1 MVKIFQREQR
11 SLFGEILDW
20 MLTPLLLL
28 WPVSLALTWLVAQS
42 LANKPFDRALEY
54 NVHALAQLIMEEPD
68 GRIQFNLPQ
77 PASEILRAD
86 ESDMVFFQ
94 VLDPEGE
101 LLGGERDFP
110 LPHPADDMAPGD
122 VVLRDDE
129 LRGIDIR
136 VAAMWVRLPLSS
148 KNTMALVQ
156 VAETRE
162 KRSVLAAEII
172 KGVMLPQFVILPL
185 AVLLVWLALARGIK
199 PLNRLEERIRARR
212 PEDLSPLNHR
222 GVPMEVVPLVDA
234 VNDLLRRLNE
244 SLATQKRFL
253 ADAAHQ
259 LKTPLAGLRMQAE
272 LAQREGMSTGE
283 LKRSLEQI
291 ARSSMR
297 ATHTVNQLLSLA
309 RAEGAGTGLQRAPCD
324 LAQLVIEVMQDLWPL
339 AMQRHVDMG
348 YEGAQPGDAGVQLQG
363 NVTLLKE
370 MVRNLLS
377 NAINYSPSSVQK
389 PAVVT
394 ARVLPDAL
402 AHVVVLQVEDT
413 GPGVPKEERD
423 LVFQPFYRALGSEAD
438 GSGLGLPIVQEIARQ
453 HGAEVLLE
461 DAQPQRKP
469 PGALFTV
476 RFRAVQPVANVADET
491 SAQAVGPGPAA

>member
-1 MVKIFQREQR
+1 MKIFQREQR

-54 NVHALAQLIMEEPD
+54 NVHALAQLIMVEPD
-68 GRIQFNLPQ
+68 GRIQFNLPL
-77 PASEILRAD
+77 PATEILRAD
-86 ESDMVFFQ
+86 ESDMVFYQ
-94 VLDPEGE
+94 VLGNKGNHLSGD
-101 LLGGERDFP
+101 RDFP
-110 LPHPADDMAPGD
+110 SAHSRYDVPPGE

-129 LRGIDIR
+129 LRGVDIR
-136 VAAMWVRLPLSS
+136 VAAMWVRLPLVG
-148 KNTMALVQ
+148 NDELALVQ

-199 PLNRLEERIRARR
+199 PLHRLEERIRARK

-222 GVPMEVVPLVDA
+222 AVPMEVAPLVDA

-259 LKTPLAGLRMQAE
+259 LKTPLAGLRMQAD
-272 LAQREGMSTGE
+272 LAQREGMSTQE

-297 ATHTVNQLLSLA
+297 ATHTVNQLLALA
-309 RAEGAGTGLQRAPCD
+309 RAEGAGTGLQRSPCD
-324 LAQLVIEVMQDLWPL
+324 LVELVIEVMQDLLPL
-339 AMQRHVDMG
+339 AMERHVDMG
-348 YEGAQPGDAGVQLQG
+348 YEGAEPGTSGVYLQG
-363 NVTLLKE
+363 NATLLKE
-370 MVRNLLS
+370 LVRNLLS
-377 NAINYSPSSVQK
+377 NAINYSPSSAEH

-394 ARVLPDAL
+394 ARVLPDVL
-402 AHVVVLQVEDT
+402 ARVVLLQVEDT
-413 GPGVPKEERD
+413 GPGVPLEERD
-423 LVFQPFYRALGSEAD
+423 LVFQPFYRALGSDAD

-453 HGAEVLLE
+453 HGAEVVLD

-469 PGALFTV
+469 PGALFSV
-476 RFRAVQPVANVADET
+476 RFIAMR
-491 SAQAVGPGPAA
+491 PAASLEASGAG

>member
-1 MVKIFQREQR
+1 MKIFQREQR

-54 NVHALAQLIMEEPD
+54 NVHALAQLIMVEPD

-86 ESDMVFFQ
+86 ESDMVFYQ
-94 VLDPEGE
+94 VRDPKGNFVA
-101 LLGGERDFP
+101 GDRDFP
-110 LPHPADDMAPGD
+110 PAYLSDESMSGV

-136 VAAMWVRLPLSS
+136 VASMWLRLPLSN
-148 KNTMALVQ
+148 KDAMALVQ

-199 PLNRLEERIRARR
+199 PLSRLEERIRARK

-259 LKTPLAGLRMQAE
+259 LKTPLAGLRMQAD
-272 LAQREGMSTGE
+272 LAQREGTSTHE

-291 ARSSMR
+291 GRSSIR

-309 RAEGAGTGLQRAPCD
+309 RAEGAGSGLQRAPCD
-324 LAQLVIEVMQDLWPL
+324 LAALVIEVMQDLLPL
-339 AMQRHVDMG
+339 AMERHVDMG
-348 YEGAQPGDAGVQLQG
+348 YEGAESGDAGVWLQG
-363 NVTLLKE
+363 NATLLKE
-370 MVRNLLS
+370 MIRNLLS
-377 NAINYSPSSVQK
+377 NAINYSPSSPEM

-394 ARVLPDAL
+394 ARVLPDVFAR
-402 AHVVVLQVEDT
+402 VVLLQVEDT

-453 HGAEVLLE
+453 HDAEVLLD
-461 DAQPQRKP
+461 DAQPQRQP

-476 RFRAVQPVANVADET
+476 RFRAMRSTPP
-491 SAQAVGPGPAA
+491 S

>member
-1 MVKIFQREQR
+1 MKIFQREQR

-20 MLTPLLLL
+20 MVTPLLLL

-54 NVHALAQLIMEEPD
+54 NVHALAQLIVLEPD
-68 GRIQFNLPQ
+68 GHMQFNLPL

-86 ESDMVFFQ
+86 ESDLVFYQ
-94 VLDPEGE
+94 VLNPNKEFVAGD
-101 LLGGERDFP
+101 RDFP
-110 LPHPADDMAPGD
+110 EAPSREEG
-122 VVLRDDE
+122 VVSQVTLRDDE
-129 LRGIDIR
+129 MRGIDIR
-136 VAAMWVRLPLSS
+136 VASMWVRVPSLPLD
-148 KNTMALVQ
+148 TWALVQ

-172 KGVMLPQFVILPL
+172 KGVMLPQFVLLPL

-199 PLNRLEERIRARR
+199 PLSLLEERIRARK

-222 GVPMEVVPLVDA
+222 SVPMEVAPLVDA

-259 LKTPLAGLRMQAE
+259 LKTPLAGLRMQAD
-272 LAQREGMSTGE
+272 LAQREGMSTEE

-309 RAEGAGTGLQRAPCD
+309 RAEGAGTGLQRARCD
-324 LAQLVIEVMQDLWPL
+324 LAELVIEVMQDLLPL

-348 YEGAQPGDAGVQLQG
+348 YEGAEPGDAGVHLEG
-363 NVTLLKE
+363 NDTLLKE
-370 MVRNLLS
+370 LVRNLLS
-377 NAINYSPSSVQK
+377 NAINYSPSSAEK

-394 ARVLPDAL
+394 ARVLPDVL
-402 AHVVVLQVEDT
+402 ARVVLLQVEDS
-413 GPGVPKEERD
+413 GPGVPLDERD

-438 GSGLGLPIVQEIARQ
+438 GSGLGLPIVQEIARL
-453 HGAEVLLE
+453 HGAEVLLD
-461 DAQPQRKP
+461 DAQPQRQP

-476 RFRAVQPVANVADET
+476 RFQAMRAE
-491 SAQAVGPGPAA
+491 SA

>member
-1 MVKIFQREQR
+1 MKIFQREQR

-28 WPVSLALTWLVAQS
+28 WPVSLVLTWLVAQS

-54 NVHALAQLIMEEPD
+54 NVHALAQLIMVEDD
-68 GRIQFNLPQ
+68 GRIQFNLPL
-77 PASEILRAD
+77 PATEILRAD
-86 ESDMVFFQ
+86 ESDMVFYQ
-94 VLDPEGE
+94 VLNNKGE
-101 LLGGERDFP
+101 HLSGDRDFP
-110 LPHPADDMAPGD
+110 AAHPRYEVPAGE

-129 LRGIDIR
+129 LRGVDIR
-136 VAAMWVRLPLSS
+136 VAAMWVRLPLVGDDEL
-148 KNTMALVQ
+148 ALVQ

-199 PLNRLEERIRARR
+199 PLHRLEERIRARK

-259 LKTPLAGLRMQAE
+259 LKTPLAGLRMQAD
-272 LAQREGMSTGE
+272 LAQRDGNSTEE

-291 ARSSMR
+291 GRSSIR

-309 RAEGAGTGLQRAPCD
+309 RAEAAGAGLQRAPCD
-324 LAQLVIEVMQDLWPL
+324 LAQLVIEVVQELLPL
-339 AMQRHVDMG
+339 AMDRHVDMG
-348 YEGAQPGDAGVQLQG
+348 YEGADPGSAGVWLHG
-363 NVTLLKE
+363 NATLLKE
-370 MVRNLLS
+370 LVRNLLT
-377 NAINYSPSSVQK
+377 NAIHYSPSSAEQ

-394 ARVLPDAL
+394 ARVLPDPL
-402 AHVVVLQVEDT
+402 ARMVLLQVEDT
-413 GPGVPKEERD
+413 GPGVPPEERE
-423 LVFQPFYRALGSEAD
+423 LVFQPFYRALGTGAD

-453 HGAEVLLE
+453 HGAEVVLD
-461 DAQPQRKP
+461 DAQPQRQP
-469 PGALFTV
+469 CGAVFSV
-476 RFRAVQPVANVADET
+476 RFPALRKVPVLEAESD
-491 SAQAVGPGPAA
+491 